1 MFVAQFHGE
10 KSLAIQQA
18 APNSAGMVPPGLEKA
33 YSLLRGLP
41 LFEGVPD
48 PDLIAAMTQGG
59 IAHRQLERDM
69 FVLDPI
75 GLAHGQPAPVIYVA
89 RGQVSAGVFV
99 EQELA
104 ERRAQQLQ
112 HENAT
117 KEEREEESLI
127 KPPPLA
133 RIALKNVALFMEGD
147 LFNSGALAAAR
158 GQPMAFYTTAPSILI
173 SLDHRWI
180 AELAVRHPSFE
191 ARLRRALSVSRERLA
206 WVSGVKQELL
216 DFFVRQGISVS
227 GEMVR
232 VRQLGLC
239 IDCKLCEE
247 ACEERYG
254 ARRLTLGGYQL
265 GMLDFIY
272 TCRTCTDQRCI
283 DPCAY
288 DSIKFDEVKKEVVI
302 NEATCTGCTACAQA
316 CPYGAIDMVEIE
328 ADAPMFMKGFLKRL
342 EKKDALKFGAGTGR
356 VARARRI
363 ANKCDHCADFG
374 DQACVSACP
383 TGSLIEVNAY
393 DLFRERSPA
402 MAQLARHGFDTD
414 LTKRDR
420 KEVLPV
426 MPFTEGL
433 DVRSG
438 GLAKV
443 KRGRYAPMLMWVLG
457 LLTFMVFT
465 GEALLRLYAKGMSYQ
480 FSQFKATAQYADLPD
495 DAILELVTYRG
506 GPGLSV
512 YAGLIGVGLMIIAA
526 IYPIFR
532 RIKLFRWMASNTMW
546 FDFHLMAGT
555 IGPMF
560 VALHSALKLDTWV
573 SAAFWSMIIVVASG
587 FLGRYLYTQVPELS
601 SGAELEELDHQR
613 AFETARPRMPVVIAE
628 LDRELTEQRAK
639 AEKVARSPSIAYAL
653 LWLVKQD
660 VVRWFGLL
668 GVLLTRVT
676 FTESLFGDISRRGR
690 LKKLGVTDRRVR
702 RDLSRRTERLI
713 VIGRRQVVAPKAQL
727 LLNSWKKVHV
737 PFTVLLT
744 VLAVAHIYISWSR
757 AAW

>member
-1 MFVAQFHGE
+1 
-10 KSLAIQQA
+10 
-18 APNSAGMVPPGLEKA
+18 MVPPGLEKA

-41 LFEGVPD
+41 LFEGIPD

-104 ERRAQQLQ
+104 DRRTQQLQ

-147 LFNSGALAAAR
+147 LFNSGALSAAR

-173 SLDHRWI
+173 SIDHLWI

-288 DSIKFDEVKKEVVI
+288 DSIKFDEAKKEVVI
-302 NEATCTGCTACAQA
+302 NESTCTGCTACAQA
-316 CPYGAIDMVEIE
+316 CPYGAIDMVEVE
-328 ADAPMFMKGFLKRL
+328 PDAPTFKKDFLKRL

-363 ANKCDHCADFG
+363 ANKCDHCADYG

-383 TGSLIEVNAY
+383 TGSLIEINAY

-443 KRGRYAPMLMWVLG
+443 KRGRYAPMVMWVVG

-480 FSQFKATAQYADLPD
+480 FSQFKANVQYADLPD
-495 DAILELVTYRG
+495 DAILELITYRG

-532 RIKLFRWMASNTMW
+532 RVKLFRWMASNTMW

-573 SAAFWSMIIVVASG
+573 SAAFWSMVIVVVSG

-601 SGAELEELDHQR
+601 SGVELEELDHQR
-613 AFETARPRMPVVIAE
+613 AYENARPRMPVAIAE

-639 AEKVARSPSIAYAL
+639 AQKMATGSSVIYAL
-653 LWLVKQD
+653 LWLLAQDFARIPFIGSYRRRHRLKQ
-660 VVRWFGLL
+660 L
-668 GVLLTRVT
+668 GV
-676 FTESLFGDISRRGR
+676 D
-690 LKKLGVTDRRVR
+690 DRRTR
-702 RDLSRRTERLI
+702 KDLSRRTQRLI
-713 VIGRRQVVAPKAQL
+713 VIARRQVVAPKAQL

-737 PFTVLLT
+737 PFTILLT
-744 VLAVAHIYISWSR
+744 GFSAFHIWDAWSR
-757 AAW
+757 AW

>member
-1 MFVAQFHGE
+1 MFVAQFSGE
-10 KSLAIQQA
+10 MSNLAIQQA
-18 APNSAGMVPPGLEKA
+18 APAGPGAMVPPGLEKA

-41 LFEGVPD
+41 LFAGIPD
-48 PDLIAAMTQGG
+48 ADLIAAMSQGG

-75 GLAHGQPAPVIYVA
+75 GLAHGQPAPVIYIA

-104 ERRAQQLQ
+104 DRRAHQLQ

-117 KEEREEESLI
+117 KEEREQESLI

-147 LFNSGALAAAR
+147 LFNSGALSAAR
-158 GQPMAFYTTAPSILI
+158 GQPMAFYTTAPSILV

-180 AELAVRHPSFE
+180 AELAVRHPPFE
-191 ARLRRALSVSRERLA
+191 ARLRRALSISRERLA

-288 DSIKFDEVKKEVVI
+288 DSIKFDDEKKEVVI
-302 NEATCTGCTACAQA
+302 NESTCTGCTACAQA

-328 ADAPMFMKGFLKRL
+328 PDAPTFKNAFLKRL
-342 EKKDALKFGAGTGR
+342 EKRDALKFGPGTGR
-356 VARARRI
+356 IARTRRI
-363 ANKCDHCADFG
+363 ANKCDHCIAYG

-402 MAQLARHGFDTD
+402 MAQLARQGFDAD

-420 KEVLPV
+420 REVLPV

-443 KRGRYAPMLMWVLG
+443 KRGRYAPLLMWLMG

-465 GEALLRLYAKGMSYQ
+465 GEALLRLYAPALSYQ
-480 FSQFKATAQYADLPD
+480 FSQFKANPEYADLPD
-495 DAILELVTYRG
+495 AAILELVTYRG

-512 YAGLIGVGLMIIAA
+512 YAALIGVGLMIIAA

-546 FDFHLMAGT
+546 FDFHLMAGSV
-555 IGPMF
+555 GPMF

-573 SAAFWSMIIVVASG
+573 SAAFWSMVIVVASG

-601 SGAELEELDHQR
+601 SGVELEELDHQR
-613 AFETARPRMPVVIAE
+613 AFETMRPRMPVAIAE
-628 LDRELTEQRAK
+628 LDRELAEQRVK
-639 AEKVARSPSIAYAL
+639 AQAVAQGSSVLYAL
-653 LWLVKQD
+653 LWLLWQD
-660 VVRWFGLL
+660 FSRIPMFTGL
-668 GVLLTRVT
+668 
-676 FTESLFGDISRRGR
+676 RRRHR
-690 LKKLGVTDRRVR
+690 LKQLGIDTRRAR
-702 RDLSRRTERLI
+702 RDLARRATRLI
-713 VIGRRQVVAPKAQL
+713 MIGRRQVVAPKAQL

-737 PFTVLLT
+737 PFTILLT
-744 VLAVAHIYISWSR
+744 GFSAVHIWDAWSR
-757 AAW
+757 AW

>member
-1 MFVAQFHGE
+1 MFVAQFPGE
-10 KSLAIQQA
+10 MSNLAIQQA
-18 APNSAGMVPPGLEKA
+18 APTPGAMVPPGFEKA
-33 YSLLRGLP
+33 YTLLRGLP
-41 LFEGVPD
+41 LFEGIPD
-48 PDLIAAMTQGG
+48 QDLIAAMSQGG
-59 IAHRQLERDM
+59 IANRQLERDM

-89 RGQVSAGVFV
+89 RGQVSAGVFT
-99 EQELA
+99 EQDLS
-104 ERRAQQLQ
+104 ERRAQQLA

-117 KEEREEESLI
+117 KEEREQESLI

-133 RIALKNVALFMEGD
+133 RVALKNVALFMEGD
-147 LFNSGALAAAR
+147 LFNSGALSAAR

-180 AELAVRHPSFE
+180 AELAVRHPPFE
-191 ARLRRALSVSRERLA
+191 ARLRRALSISRERLA

-272 TCRTCTDQRCI
+272 TCRTCTDQRCV

-288 DSIKFDEVKKEVVI
+288 DSIKYDEQRKEVVI
-302 NEATCTGCTACAQA
+302 NEATCTGCTACAQS

-328 ADAPMFMKGFLKRL
+328 PEAPTFKKAFLQRLDKKG
-342 EKKDALKFGAGTGR
+342 ALKFGPGTGR

-363 ANKCDHCADFG
+363 ANKCDHCIAYG

-383 TGSLIEVNAY
+383 TGALIEINAY

-402 MAQLARHGFDTD
+402 MAQLARHGFDSD
-414 LTKRDR
+414 LSKRDR

-443 KRGRYAPMLMWVLG
+443 KRGRYAPLLMWLLG

-465 GEALLRLYAKGMSYQ
+465 GEILLRLYAPTLSYEYSHLRASPE
-480 FSQFKATAQYADLPD
+480 FADLPE
-495 DAILELVTYRG
+495 AAVLEQITFRA

-512 YAGLIGVGLMIIAA
+512 LCGLIGVGLMIIAA
-526 IYPIFR
+526 VYPIFR
-532 RIKLFRWMASNTMW
+532 RIKLFRWLASNTMW

-555 IGPMF
+555 VGPMF
-560 VALHSALKLDTWV
+560 IALHSALKLDTWV
-573 SAAFWSMIIVVASG
+573 SAAFWSMVIVVISG
-587 FLGRYLYTQVPELS
+587 FLGRYLYTQIPELS
-601 SGAELEELDHQR
+601 SGVELEELDHER
-613 AFETARPRMPVVIAE
+613 AFQAARPRYPVQLAE
-628 LDRELTEQRAK
+628 IDRELSELKARAQ
-639 AEKVARSPSIAYAL
+639 KVAMSPSVLYAL
-653 LWLVKQD
+653 CWLLKQD
-660 VVRWFGLL
+660 FGRVPLL
-668 GVLLTRVT
+668 DWDIRNVL
-676 FTESLFGDISRRGR
+676 RRRR
-690 LKKLGVTDRRVR
+690 LKQLGLEDRRVR
-702 RDLSRRTERLI
+702 RDLARRAARMI
-713 VIGRRQVVAPKAQL
+713 IIARRQVVAPKAQL

-737 PFTVLLT
+737 PFTILLT
-744 VLAVAHIYISWSR
+744 GFSAVHIWDAWSR
-757 AAW
+757 AW

>member
-1 MFVAQFHGE
+1 MLFAA
-10 KSLAIQQA
+10 LAMSNLAMQRN
-18 APNSAGMVPPGLEKA
+18 APAGPGGRVPPGLEQA
-33 YSLLRGLP
+33 YELIRNLP

-48 PDLIAAMTQGG
+48 QDLIAAMSQGG
-59 IAHRQLERDM
+59 IAHRTLERDM

-89 RGQVSAGVFV
+89 RGQVAAAVFM

-104 ERRAQQLQ
+104 ERRAQQLA
-112 HENAT
+112 HENAS
-117 KEEREEESLI
+117 KEEREQESLI

-147 LFNSGALAAAR
+147 LFNSGALQAAR
-158 GQPMAFYTTAPSILI
+158 GQPIAFYTSAPSILI

-180 AELAVRHPSFE
+180 AELAVRHPPFE

-288 DSIKFDEVKKEVVI
+288 DSIKYDLHRKEVII
-302 NEATCTGCTACAQA
+302 NESTCTGCTACAQA
-316 CPYGAIDMVEIE
+316 CPYGAIDMVEVE
-328 ADAPMFMKGFLKRL
+328 SDAPTFKKDFKQRLDKR
-342 EKKDALKFGAGTGR
+342 DALKFGPGSGR

-363 ANKCDHCADFG
+363 ANKCDHCIAYG

-383 TGSLIEVNAY
+383 TGSLIEINAY

-402 MAQLARHGFDTD
+402 MAQLARAGFDHD
-414 LTKRDR
+414 LTKKQR

-426 MPFTEGL
+426 MPFTEGV

-443 KRGRYAPMLMWVLG
+443 KRGRYAPMLFWMAGLVVFIVALG
-457 LLTFMVFT
+457 
-465 GEALLRLYAKGMSYQ
+465 EILLRLKAPEMSYKY
-480 FSQFKATAQYADLPD
+480 SVLKGDPSNAGIADEQLLD
-495 DAILELVTYRG
+495 LARG
-506 GPGLSV
+506 FEPGKGLSV
-512 YAGLIGVGLMIIAA
+512 YCGLAGTILMLIAA
-526 IYPIFR
+526 VYPIFR
-532 RIKLFRWMASNTMW
+532 RIKFFRWLASNTMW
-546 FDFHLMAGT
+546 FDFHLMAG
-555 IGPMF
+555 IVGPMF
-560 VALHSALKLDTWV
+560 IVLHAWFRLDNWVAT
-573 SAAFWSMIIVVASG
+573 AFWSMVIVVVSG
-587 FLGRYLYTQVPELS
+587 FLGRYLYTMVPGLA
-601 SGAELEELDHQR
+601 SGVELEELDHER
-613 AFETARPRMPVVIAE
+613 AFQAARPRLPVPMAE
-628 LDRELTEQRAK
+628 IDRELAEQRAK
-639 AEKVARSPSIAYAL
+639 AQKVAMSKSLLRAL
-653 LWLVKQD
+653 WWLIFQD
-660 VVRWFGLL
+660 VFRIFRTLA
-668 GVLLTRVT
+668 
-676 FTESLFGDISRRGR
+676 RRGR
-690 LKKLGVTDRRVR
+690 LKTLGVERKQRAE
-702 RDLSRRTERLI
+702 LASRAARMI

-737 PFTVLLT
+737 PFTVILT
-744 VLAVAHIYISWSR
+744 GIAGFHIWEAWSR
-757 AAW
+757 AW

>member
-1 MFVAQFHGE
+1 MFVAQFPGE
-10 KSLAIQQA
+10 ISTLAIPQA
-18 APNSAGMVPPGLEKA
+18 APVPAVMVPPGLEKT

-41 LFEGVPD
+41 LFEGIPD
-48 PDLIAAMTQGG
+48 GDLVAAMSQGG

-75 GLAHGQPAPVIYVA
+75 GLAHGAAAPVIYVA
-89 RGQVSAGVFV
+89 RGQVAAGVFV
-99 EQELA
+99 EQELS
-104 ERRAQQLQ
+104 ERRAAQLA

-133 RIALKNVALFMEGD
+133 RTALKNVALFMEGD
-147 LFNSGALAAAR
+147 LFNSGALSAAR

-180 AELAVRHPSFE
+180 AELAVRHPMFE
-191 ARLRRALSVSRERLA
+191 ARLRRALAVSRERLA

-254 ARRLTLGGYQL
+254 AQRLTLGGYQL
-265 GMLDFIY
+265 GMLDFVY

-288 DSIKFDEVKKEVVI
+288 DSIKYDEARKEVVI
-302 NEATCTGCTACAQA
+302 NEATCTGCTACAQS
-316 CPYGAIDMVEIE
+316 CPYGAIDMVELEPGAPTFKE
-328 ADAPMFMKGFLKRL
+328 AFLKRL
-342 EKKDALKFGAGTGR
+342 EKRDATKFGPGTGR

-363 ANKCDHCADFG
+363 ANKCDHCAAYG

-383 TGSLIEVNAY
+383 TGSLIEINAY

-402 MAQLARHGFDTD
+402 MAQLARHGFDAD

-433 DVRSG
+433 DIHSG

-443 KRGRYAPMLMWVLG
+443 KRGRYAPLLFWMVG
-457 LLTFMVFT
+457 LLTFMVMT
-465 GEALLRLYAKGMSYQ
+465 GEALLRLYAPAMSYQ
-480 FSQFKATAQYADLPD
+480 FSQFKANPQYADLPE
-495 DAILELVTYRG
+495 AAVLELITYRG

-512 YAGLIGVGLMIIAA
+512 YAGLIGVSLMTIAA

-532 RIKLFRWMASNTMW
+532 RMKLFRWMASNTMW

-555 IGPMF
+555 VGPMF

-573 SAAFWSMIIVVASG
+573 SAAFWSMVIVVVSG

-601 SGAELEELDHQR
+601 SGVELEELDHQR
-613 AFETARPRMPVVIAE
+613 AFETMRPRMPVAIAE
-628 LDRELTEQRAK
+628 LDRELAEHKAK
-639 AEKVARSPSIAYAL
+639 AHKMASGTTVLYAL
-653 LWLVKQD
+653 FWLLWQD
-660 VVRWFGLL
+660 FARIPFLSGFG
-668 GVLLTRVT
+668 
-676 FTESLFGDISRRGR
+676 RRRR
-690 LKKLGVTDRRVR
+690 LKAVGVDERRVR
-702 RDLSRRTERLI
+702 ADLSRRTARLI

-737 PFTVLLT
+737 PFTILLT
-744 VLAVAHIYISWSR
+744 GFSIVHIWDAWSR
-757 AAW
+757 GW

>member
-1 MFVAQFHGE
+1 
-10 KSLAIQQA
+10 
-18 APNSAGMVPPGLEKA
+18 
-33 YSLLRGLP
+33 
-41 LFEGVPD
+41 
-48 PDLIAAMTQGG
+48 
-59 IAHRQLERDM
+59 
-69 FVLDPI
+69 
-75 GLAHGQPAPVIYVA
+75 
-89 RGQVSAGVFV
+89 VFV
-99 EQELA
+99 EQDLSD
-104 ERRAQQLQ
+104 RRTQQLR
-112 HENAT
+112 HEAAT
-117 KEEREEESLI
+117 KEEREAESLL
-127 KPPPLA
+127 KPLPLA
-133 RIALKNVALFMEGD
+133 RLALKNVALFMEGD
-147 LFNSGALAAAR
+147 LFNSGALSAAR

-180 AELAVRHPSFE
+180 AELAVRHPNFE
-191 ARLRRALSVSRERLA
+191 ARLRRALSISRERLA

-288 DSIKFDEVKKEVVI
+288 DSIKFDEAKKEVVI
-302 NEATCTGCTACAQA
+302 NESTCTGCTACAQA

-328 ADAPMFMKGFLKRL
+328 PDAPQFMKGFLARL
-342 EKKDALKFGAGTGR
+342 EKRDALKFGAGTGR

-363 ANKCDHCADFG
+363 ANKCDHCIAYG

-383 TGSLIEVNAY
+383 TGSLIEINAY

-402 MAQLARHGFDTD
+402 MAQIARHGFDTD

-426 MPFTEGL
+426 LPFTEGL
-433 DVRSG
+433 DIRSG
-438 GLAKV
+438 GLARV

-457 LLTFMVFT
+457 LLAFMVFT
-465 GEALLRLYAKGMSYQ
+465 GEALLRLYAKPMSYQ
-480 FSQFKATAQYADLPD
+480 FSQFKANPEYSDLPD
-495 DAILELVTYRG
+495 AAILELITYRG

-532 RIKLFRWMASNTMW
+532 RIKLFRWLASNTMW
-546 FDFHLMAGT
+546 FDFHLMAGC

-560 VALHSALKLDTWV
+560 IALHSALKLDTWV
-573 SAAFWSMIIVVASG
+573 SAGFWSMVIVVVSG
-587 FLGRYLYTQVPELS
+587 FLGRYLYTQIPELS
-601 SGAELEELDHQR
+601 AGVELEELDHQR
-613 AFETARPRMPVVIAE
+613 AFETARPRMPVAIAE
-628 LDRELTEQRAK
+628 LDRELSEHRKK
-639 AEKVARSPSIAYAL
+639 AERIARSSSVISAL
-653 LWLVKQD
+653 LWLLQQD
-660 VVRWFGLL
+660 VIRWLGMI
-668 GVLLTRVT
+668 GVLISRASFAET
-676 FTESLFGDISRRGR
+676 LFGEFSRRGR
-690 LKKLGVTDRRVR
+690 LKKLGVDNRRMR
-702 RDLSRRTERLI
+702 RDLSRRTERLVLI
-713 VIGRRQVVAPKAQL
+713 MRRQVVAPKAQL

-737 PFTVLLT
+737 PFTILLT
-744 VLAVAHIYISWSR
+744 GFAAVHIWDAWSR
-757 AAW
+757 AW

>member
-1 MFVAQFHGE
+1 MFVAQVSSGE
-10 KSLAIQQA
+10 MSNLAIQQA
-18 APNSAGMVPPGLEKA
+18 APVVPGAMVPPGLEKA
-33 YSLLRGLP
+33 YSLLRSLP
-41 LFEGVPD
+41 LFEGIPD
-48 PDLIAAMTQGG
+48 GDLIAALSQGG
-59 IAHRQLERDM
+59 IAQRQLERDM

-75 GLAHGQPAPVIYVA
+75 GLAHGQPAPVVYVA
-89 RGQVSAGVFV
+89 RGQVAAGVFV
-99 EQELA
+99 EQDLA
-104 ERRAQQLQ
+104 DRRAQQLQ
-112 HENAT
+112 HENAS
-117 KEEREEESLI
+117 KEEREQESLI

-147 LFNSGALAAAR
+147 LFNSGALSAAR
-158 GQPMAFYTTAPSILI
+158 GQPIAFYTTAPSVLI
-173 SLDHRWI
+173 SLDHRWV
-180 AELAVRHPSFE
+180 AELAVRHPPFE
-191 ARLRRALSVSRERLA
+191 ARLRRALSISRERLA

-272 TCRTCTDQRCI
+272 TCRTCTDQRCV

-288 DSIKFDEVKKEVVI
+288 DSIRYDETTREVVI
-302 NEATCTGCTACAQA
+302 NEATCTGCTACAQS

-328 ADAPMFMKGFLKRL
+328 PEAPTFKHAFLKRL
-342 EKKDALKFGAGTGR
+342 EKRDALKFGPGTGR

-363 ANKCDHCADFG
+363 ANKCDHCMAYG

-383 TGSLIEVNAY
+383 TGSLIEINAY

-402 MAQLARHGFDTD
+402 MAQIARHGFDTD

-426 MPFTEGL
+426 LPFTEGL

-443 KRGRYAPMLMWVLG
+443 KRGRYAPMLMWLLG
-457 LLTFMVFT
+457 LLVFMVFT
-465 GEALLRLYAKGMSYQ
+465 GEALLRLYAPAMSYAY
-480 FSQFKATAQYADLPD
+480 SILKASEELAGLAD
-495 DAILELVTYRG
+495 AAVLEKVTYRA

-512 YAGLIGVGLMIIAA
+512 YAGLIGVGLMIVAA

-560 VALHSALKLDTWV
+560 VALHSALRLDTWV
-573 SAAFWSMIIVVASG
+573 SAAFWSMVIVVVSG

-601 SGAELEELDHQR
+601 SGVELEELDHQR
-613 AFETARPRMPVVIAE
+613 AFETARPRMPVAIAE
-628 LDRELTEQRAK
+628 LDRGLGEHRAAAQR
-639 AEKVARSPSIAYAL
+639 VARGTSVLYAL
-653 LWLVKQD
+653 VWLLAQDFSRIPLLTGYRRRHRLKQ
-660 VVRWFGLL
+660 L
-668 GVLLTRVT
+668 GVDTR
-676 FTESLFGDISRRGR
+676 RMR
-690 LKKLGVTDRRVR
+690 K
-702 RDLSRRTERLI
+702 DLSRRTARLI
-713 VIGRRQVVAPKAQL
+713 MIGRRQVVAPKAQL

-737 PFTVLLT
+737 PFTILLT
-744 VLAVAHIYISWSR
+744 AFAAVHIWDAWSR
-757 AAW
+757 AW

>member
-1 MFVAQFHGE
+1 M
-10 KSLAIQQA
+10 STLAIQQS
-18 APNSAGMVPPGLEKA
+18 APVAGAMVPPGLEKA
-33 YSLLRGLP
+33 YTLLRGLP
-41 LFEGVPD
+41 LFEGIPD
-48 PDLIAAMTQGG
+48 QDLIAAMAQGG
-59 IAHRQLERDM
+59 IANRQLERDM

-89 RGQVSAGVFV
+89 RGQVAAGVFTD
-99 EQELA
+99 QELS
-104 ERRAQQLQ
+104 ERRAQQLA

-117 KEEREEESLI
+117 KEEREQESLI

-147 LFNSGALAAAR
+147 LFNSGALTAAR

-180 AELAVRHPSFE
+180 AELAVRHPTFE
-191 ARLRRALSVSRERLA
+191 ARLRRALSISRERLA

-288 DSIKFDEVKKEVVI
+288 DSIKYDEQRKEVVI
-302 NEATCTGCTACAQA
+302 NESTCTGCTACAQA

-328 ADAPMFMKGFLKRL
+328 HDAPMFKEDFLKRL
-342 EKKDALKFGAGTGR
+342 DKRGALKFGPGTGR

-363 ANKCDHCADFG
+363 ANKCDHCIAYG

-383 TGSLIEVNAY
+383 TGSLIEINAY

-402 MAQLARHGFDTD
+402 MAQLARHGFDAD

-426 MPFTEGL
+426 MPFTEGV

-443 KRGRYAPMLMWVLG
+443 KRGRYAPLFMWMLG

-465 GEALLRLYAKGMSYQ
+465 GEALLRLYAPALSYAYSLKKASPEYAGLPDEAILDLITYRAAPGMSIYC
-480 FSQFKATAQYADLPD
+480 
-495 DAILELVTYRG
+495 
-506 GPGLSV
+506 
-512 YAGLIGVGLMIIAA
+512 GLIGVGLMIIAA
-526 IYPIFR
+526 VYPIFR
-532 RIKLFRWMASNTMW
+532 RIKLFRWLASNTMW

-560 VALHSALKLDTWV
+560 IALHSALKLDTWV
-573 SAAFWSMIIVVASG
+573 SAAFWSMVIVVVSG
-587 FLGRYLYTQVPELS
+587 FLGRYLYTQIPELS
-601 SGAELEELDHQR
+601 SGVELEELDHER
-613 AFETARPRMPVVIAE
+613 AFQAARPRYPVPMAE
-628 LDRELTEQRAK
+628 IDRELASLRARAQR
-639 AEKVARSPSIAYAL
+639 VATSPSVLYAL
-653 LWLVKQD
+653 FWLLKQD
-660 VVRWFGLL
+660 IGRIP
-668 GVLLTRVT
+668 VLNW
-676 FTESLFGDISRRGR
+676 DIRNVARRGR
-690 LKKLGVTDRRVR
+690 LKQLGIEDRRVR
-702 RDLSRRTERLI
+702 KDLARRAARMI
-713 VIGRRQVVAPKAQL
+713 IIARRQVVAPKAQL

-737 PFTVLLT
+737 PFTILLT
-744 VLAVAHIYISWSR
+744 GFAAVHIWDAWSR
-757 AAW
+757 AW